1 MYEATNDQSKREF
14 YYHERYNN
22 RNKNIENDDSTS
34 RYKFVRY
41 VVLKSHIING
51 LLLTSI
57 AWSLRE
63 NIGSKSINV
72 VSWKPILIKTTRLYT
87 TKNVFT
93 LFIFSIKC
101 SKHNNGVLLTLTKPA
116 RNLTP
121 SILHAVAYL
130 GGGHA
135 AMAPPRKVRKVF

>member
-1 MYEATNDQSKREF
+1 MRRTNDQSKREF
-14 YYHERYNN
+14 YYHEGYNN
-22 RNKNIENDDSTS
+22 RNKNIENDDSMS
-34 RYKFVRY
+34 RYTFVRY

-87 TKNVFT
+87 TKN
-93 LFIFSIKC
+93 
-101 SKHNNGVLLTLTKPA
+101 
-116 RNLTP
+116 P
-121 SILHAVAYL
+121 SILLFNMSKTKRNNNIY
-130 GGGHA
+130 
-135 AMAPPRKVRKVF
+135 